1 MSDPAIAALIR
12 EVLAEELGKLKGA
25 TPAKSPSRGDNVRHE
40 NVAVTSDADLAAF
53 ATRLLRAADNPKT
66 RRDIEQG
73 RLVFHLAGA
82 MPAAPGSQPAAP
94 QPAEVSHHGGTFV
107 VETGFFSE
115 RQVDKLPKDTRTIR
129 LGKRVKLTPLARD
142 RLSHRRIKIERTD
155 T

>member
-25 TPAKSPSRGDNVRHE
+25 KPVKSARAGEAVRHE
-40 NVAVTSDADLAAF
+40 NVAIASDADLAAF
-53 ATRLLRAADNPKT
+53 TVKLLKAADNPKT

-73 RLVFHLAGA
+73 RLVFHLSGSVPATSRALPAGS
-82 MPAAPGSQPAAP
+82 PAPS
-94 QPAEVSHHGGTFV
+94 ETV
-107 VETGFFSE
+107 VVDAGFFSE
-115 RQVDKLPKDTRTIR
+115 RQVDKLPKDTKTVR